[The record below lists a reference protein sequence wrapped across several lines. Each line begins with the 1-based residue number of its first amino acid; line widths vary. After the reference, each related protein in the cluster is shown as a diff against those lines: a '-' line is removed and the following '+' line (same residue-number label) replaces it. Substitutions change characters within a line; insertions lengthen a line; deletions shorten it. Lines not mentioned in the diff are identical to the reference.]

1 MARNFVILVIIATA
15 FAGCSVAPFS
25 LRPDQGKLLA
35 TGGVSQVEGA
45 GGAGLAPWAMITG
58 YGSDASV
65 GGNTY
70 YTHTKTNDFELRS
83 YGTAIGIADRME
95 VSYARQEF
103 DTNEAGQRLGL
114 RSNYTFKQDILGAK
128 LRVAGDAVYGQD
140 SLMPQIAVGMQY
152 KKVNSDNAGLVSALG
167 AKDNDGVDI
176 YTSATKLFLDKN
188 LILNATLRGTKANQF
203 GLLGFGG
210 DKSDKRS
217 LQFEGSAAYMLNRK
231 LVVGADYRTKP
242 NNLNFA
248 EESDATAA
256 YVAFFPNKNMSIT
269 LAGVDMGK
277 VAAQGRQRG
286 LYLSTQVGF

>member
-114 RSNYTFKQDILGAK
+114 RSSYTFKQDILGAK